1 MSNAKEKHLELIQA
15 VITRMAHCSFL
26 IKGWAIAVAGVGF
39 TFHESVKAKPQLIA
53 PIGIL
58 ILSLW
63 GLDGFFLWQER
74 RFRILYNKV
83 RQKND
88 DEIDFSMEYPATNAD
103 MGKRCTWL
111 KAVFSWTL
119 LPFYGAILVS
129 GVAFI
134 FIAKMNF

>member
-15 VITRMAHCSFL
+15 AITRMAHCSFL

-88 DEIDFSMEYPATNAD
+88 DEIDFSMEYCYKC
-103 MGKRCTWL
+103 G
-111 KAVFSWTL
+111 
-119 LPFYGAILVS
+119 YGEKMYMAKSRIFMDTA
-129 GVAFI
+129 AFLWSNSCI
-134 FIAKMNF
+134 GSCIYFIAKMNF